1 MHTANTLAY
10 FKKNP
15 CLSKNIYYLGDLRK
29 MYFSMDFTKKNHFSH
44 FWILQHVCKI
54 QRVLANIP
62 KNLKTLFWWFILFT
76 VGIWINKS
84 YKG

>member
-1 MHTANTLAY
+1 MHTANTLACFFENSLC
-10 FKKNP
+10 FKK
-15 CLSKNIYYLGDLRK
+15 KYIIVEFEEKK

-62 KNLKTLFWWFILFT
+62 KILKPFFW
-76 VGIWINKS
+76 
-84 YKG
+84 